1 MPAPTDLL
9 DLIERFTANRDDYHK
24 GRFNET
30 QVRIDYLN
38 PLFELL
44 GWDMTNRAGRAEKD
58 RDVIHEDAIKVGGVT
73 KAPDYCFRIG
83 AERKFFVEAKK
94 PSVNIKESVDPAF
107 QLRRYGWSAKLPVS
121 ILTDFEEFAVYDC
134 RFKPDRFDRSTV
146 ARIMYFRFE
155 ELAGK
160 WDELAGIFGREA
172 VLHGSFDRYA
182 ETSKARRGTTEVDDA
197 FLGEIEEWRAWLAQ
211 DIAKRNRSLTVE
223 ELNDAVQ
230 RTIDRII
237 FLRICEDRGI
247 EDYGRLQAL
256 RNGASVY
263 PRLMQLFH
271 QADARYNSG
280 LFHFTKEKGQ
290 VEQPDNLTPD
300 LEMDD
305 RTLKE
310 IFRRLYYPDSP
321 YEFSVLASSI
331 LGKVY
336 EQFLGRVITLDKRH
350 RATIEEKPE
359 VRKAGGVYYTPEYI
373 ARYIVEQA
381 IGRLLAG
388 RTPKEVSTMR
398 FLDMACGSGSFVLV
412 AYGCLL
418 DWHVEWYGRNA
429 PEKWAKGKNPAV
441 YQVHTANA
449 EPSWRLTTGEKK
461 RILLNTIFGVDIDR
475 QAVEVTKLSLLLKM
489 LEGESEQT
497 LGRQLKLLHERV
509 LPDLGNN
516 IKCGNSLIGSDF
528 YDDPANASLDLETR
542 RRINAFDWED
552 EFPEIMKAGG
562 FDAVIGN
569 PPYIRIQAMKEWA
582 PLEVEFYK
590 SKYQS
595 ASKGNYDIYVVFVEK
610 GLSLLNKN
618 GVLGY
623 ILPHKFFN
631 AKYGEPVRKIIAEG
645 NHLSKVV
652 HFGDQQVFDG
662 ATTYTCLL
670 FLKKQGTKGIEF
682 EKVTDLAEWRLSSKA
697 ETGMILNKT
706 VTSAE
711 WNFSVGGAAELF
723 EKLSQMSMKLVDVAE
738 RMAQGIRTSANEV
751 YVLDVVQDYGVLIN
765 ARSKHLDKDV
775 TIERKAVLP
784 FLQGRDIKPYRVLS
798 SNKVVI
804 VPYRNNGQH
813 VELIPEKELA
823 KTHPHTLQY
832 LRANKN
838 YLEDREQGR
847 MRTAA
852 WFGYV
857 YPKNIEAMKFPKI
870 LVPDIANR
878 SSFALDEAGEYAFT
892 SGYAITLRADAK
904 EAPKYILGI
913 LNSRLLDFF
922 LKKVSTT
929 MRGGFFRYFTQF
941 IEQLPI
947 REINFSNRAD
957 KSRHD
962 SMVTLVDQ
970 MLSLHKQLAAAKTS
984 HGRTFLE
991 RQIEQTDRKID
1002 RLVYALYDLTEEEIA
1017 IVEGG

>member
-134 RFKPDRFDRSTV
+134 RFKPDRFDRPTV
-146 ARIMYFRFE
+146 ARVMYFTFE

-160 WDELAGIFGREA
+160 WDEFAGVFSREA

-182 ETSKARRGTTEVDDA
+182 ETSKAKRGTTEVDDA

-247 EDYGRLQAL
+247 EDYGRLHAL
-256 RNGASVY
+256 RNGANVY
-263 PRLMQLFH
+263 PRLMQVFH

-290 VEQPDNLTPD
+290 AEQPDDLTPD

-305 RTLKE
+305 KTLKE

-321 YEFSVLASSI
+321 YEFSVLASGI

-373 ARYIVEQA
+373 ARYIVEQT
-381 IGRLLAG
+381 IGRLLEGKAP
-388 RTPKEVSTMR
+388 RDVSTMR

-412 AYGCLL
+412 AYSYLL
-418 DWHVEWYGRNA
+418 DWHLDWYSKNE
-429 PEKWAKGKNPAV
+429 PEKLAKKKEAPIYQAPAMDAS
-441 YQVHTANA
+441 TAGA
-449 EPSWRLTTGEKK
+449 TWRLTTGEKK
-461 RILLNTIFGVDIDR
+461 RILLNNIFGVDIDR

-516 IKCGNSLIGSDF
+516 ITCGNSLIGSDF
-528 YDDPANASLDLETR
+528 YDDPANASLDMETQK
-542 RRINAFDWED
+542 RINAFDWID

-569 PPYIRIQAMKEWA
+569 PPYGAELVNIKPQYLKRTFETYVGRGESYLLFVERAIKLLRVNGRFSFIIPDTYLNLGFTQNLRQFLLENTKLEEVVVLPSNVFEGATVDTSLLFAIKQTRHQPYHESGVVVKCFNKRSPIRVVEKPDQQFVANIASWYAQNAFNVLSDPASTALVDRMDQAHDSLYNFSDMYSGIKGYEVGKGSPPQTAEIRDTKPFTSDSKKNKHWA
-582 PLEVEFYK
+582 PL
-590 SKYQS
+590 
-595 ASKGNYDIYVVFVEK
+595 YDGKHIGRYELLWRENNWILYGAWLAAPRDPQNFIGEK
-610 GLSLLNKN
+610 LL
-618 GVLGY
+618 
-623 ILPHKFFN
+623 I
-631 AKYGEPVRKIIAEG
+631 RKIIGET
-645 NHLSKVV
+645 LI
-652 HFGDQQVFDG
+652 
-662 ATTYTCLL
+662 ATYVSETSYCNTLL
-670 FLKKQGTKGIEF
+670 FVLKLRPQ
-682 EKVTDLAEWRLSSKA
+682 AP
-697 ETGMILNKT
+697 
-706 VTSAE
+706 
-711 WNFSVGGAAELF
+711 FS
-723 EKLSQMSMKLVDVAE
+723 
-738 RMAQGIRTSANEV
+738 
-751 YVLDVVQDYGVLIN
+751 
-765 ARSKHLDKDV
+765 
-775 TIERKAVLP
+775 
-784 FLQGRDIKPYRVLS
+784 YR
-798 SNKVVI
+798 
-804 VPYRNNGQH
+804 
-813 VELIPEKELA
+813 
-823 KTHPHTLQY
+823 Y
-832 LRANKN
+832 L
-838 YLEDREQGR
+838 
-847 MRTAA
+847 
-852 WFGYV
+852 
-857 YPKNIEAMKFPKI
+857 
-870 LVPDIANR
+870 
-878 SSFALDEAGEYAFT
+878 
-892 SGYAITLRADAK
+892 
-904 EAPKYILGI
+904 LGL
-913 LNSRLLDFF
+913 LNSRFIGWYF
-922 LKKVSTT
+922 RKKFQVSADDTFPQI
-929 MRGGFFRYFTQF
+929 MIRDILQF
-941 IEQLPI
+941 AVPI
-947 REINFSNRAD
+947 PTKSN
-957 KSRHD
+957 HD
-962 SMVTLVDQ
+962 RMNALVDQ
-970 MLSLHKQLAAAKTS
+970 MLSLHKQLAATKSS
-984 HGRTFLE
+984 HDRAFLE
-991 RQIEQTDRKID
+991 RQIEQTDLKID
-1002 RLVYALYDLTEEEIA
+1002 RLVYELYGLSEEEIA
-1017 IVEGG
+1017 IVEGS

>member
-9 DLIERFTANRDDYHK
+9 NLIERFTANRDDYHK

-134 RFKPDRFDRSTV
+134 RFKPDRLDRPTV
-146 ARIMYFRFE
+146 ARIMYFTFE

-160 WDELAGIFGREA
+160 WDEFAGVFSREA

-182 ETSKARRGTTEVDDA
+182 ETSKAKRGTTEVDDA

-247 EDYGRLQAL
+247 EDYGRLHAL
-256 RNGASVY
+256 RNGANVY
-263 PRLMQLFH
+263 PRLMQVFH

-290 VEQPDNLTPD
+290 AEQPDDLTPD

-305 RTLKE
+305 KTLKE

-321 YEFSVLASSI
+321 YEFSVLASGI

-373 ARYIVEQA
+373 ARYIVEQT
-381 IGRLLAG
+381 IGRLLEGKAP
-388 RTPKEVSTMR
+388 RDVSTMR

-412 AYGCLL
+412 AYSYLL
-418 DWHVEWYGRNA
+418 DWHLDWYSKNE
-429 PEKWAKGKNPAV
+429 PEKLAKKKEAPIYQAPAMDAS
-441 YQVHTANA
+441 TAGA
-449 EPSWRLTTGEKK
+449 TWRLTTGEKK
-461 RILLNTIFGVDIDR
+461 RILLNNIFGVDIDR

-516 IKCGNSLIGSDF
+516 ITCGNSLIGSDF
-528 YDDPANASLDLETR
+528 YDDPANASLDMETQK
-542 RRINAFDWED
+542 RINAFDWID

-569 PPYIRIQAMKEWA
+569 PPYVRSQNLTTREKDYLVNKFEAA
-582 PLEVEFYK
+582 
-590 SKYQS
+590 SYQPDLF
-595 ASKGNYDIYVVFVEK
+595 AFFIEK
-610 GLSLLNKN
+610 GIRLLRRAGRLGFIIPNGILTNTYYAKLRQFLLANTLLNVIVDLKS
-618 GVLGY
+618 GVFEDAAVDTSIFVVSHEQDSKQRQSNLVHIGEYQAAQLGKVETPVNTVKQPAFLE
-623 ILPHKFFN
+623 IPDTAFN
-631 AKYGEPVRKIIAEG
+631 TRIDSMGLAVTRKIQEQGVSLSEIVDIKAGMKVRK
-645 NHLSKVV
+645 
-652 HFGDQQVFDG
+652 
-662 ATTYTCLL
+662 
-670 FLKKQGTKGIEF
+670 EF
-682 EKVTDLAEWRLSSKA
+682 
-697 ETGMILNKT
+697 
-706 VTSAE
+706 
-711 WNFSVGGAAELF
+711 
-723 EKLSQMSMKLVDVAE
+723 VAE
-738 RMAQGIRTSANEV
+738 SR
-751 YVLDVVQDYGVLIN
+751 
-765 ARSKHLDKDV
+765 LDK
-775 TIERKAVLP
+775 RYKR
-784 FLQGRDIKPYRVLS
+784 FLMGSDIKPYAMVWRGRWVCYDKTLEAEYT
-798 SNKVVI
+798 NQAFRDEWI
-804 VPYRNNGQH
+804 FQVPVKLLVRQVMGKKRIFAA
-813 VELIPEKELA
+813 V
-823 KTHPHTLQY
+823 
-832 LRANKN
+832 
-838 YLEDREQGR
+838 DREQHYVDQSLYVLIPNNEAPAPEYIAGVLCSR
-847 MRTAA
+847 LMGYF
-852 WFGYV
+852 FGSTMADR
-857 YPKNIEAMKFPKI
+857 KETFPKI
-870 LVPDIANR
+870 KGAQI
-878 SSFALDEAGEYAFT
+878 
-892 SGYAITLRADAK
+892 K
-904 EAPKYILGI
+904 
-913 LNSRLLDFF
+913 
-922 LKKVSTT
+922 
-929 MRGGFFRYFTQF
+929 
-941 IEQLPI
+941 QLPI
-947 REINFSNRAD
+947 PVPSNAQQKQYNQLIQAYQQQVRIQAEYRSAKSSHDRA
-957 KSRHD
+957 
-962 SMVTLVDQ
+962 
-970 MLSLHKQLAAAKTS
+970 
-984 HGRTFLE
+984 FLE

-1002 RLVYALYDLTEEEIA
+1002 RLVYELYGLSEEEIA
-1017 IVEGG
+1017 IVEGS